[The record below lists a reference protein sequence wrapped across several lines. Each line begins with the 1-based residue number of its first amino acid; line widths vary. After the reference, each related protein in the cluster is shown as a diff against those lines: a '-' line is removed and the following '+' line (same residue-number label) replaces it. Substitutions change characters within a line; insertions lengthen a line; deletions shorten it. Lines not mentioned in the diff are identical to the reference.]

1 MIAQSEIDRLCA
13 PHGLMVSGVLA
24 ACAGDGFATALQ
36 SIVLISPDE
45 PRFWPLFQ
53 ASPEAGDDAQNPL
66 DRWSKRVIGTV
77 AAALGGVAVFP
88 SDGPPYHPFQQWAG
102 RSGRAFVSPVGLLV
116 HETAGLF
123 ISYRGAIALPFRVDQ
138 PALPAAKPCSLC
150 ARPCVSAC
158 PVGALTDTGYDV
170 TACKSYL
177 DMPAGADCQ
186 TGGCLVRRACPVG
199 QDRRAAVQS
208 AFHMRAFHPV

>member
-1 MIAQSEIDRLCA
+1 MIAQSEIDGLCA
-13 PHGLMVSGVLA
+13 PHGLTVSGVLA
-24 ACAGDGFATALQ
+24 ACAGDGFAPALQ

-53 ASPEAGDDAQNPL
+53 ASTEAGDDGQDPL
-66 DRWSKRVIGTV
+66 DRWSKRVIGTIAV
-77 AAALGGVAVFP
+77 ALGGVAVFP

-123 ISYRGAIALPFRVDQ
+123 ISYRGAIALPDRVDQ
-138 PALPAAKPCSLC
+138 PALPAAPPCEGC

-177 DMPAGADCQ
+177 DLPTGADCQ

-199 QDRRAAVQS
+199 QDRRAAAQS